1 MLLALVLTAAP
12 VELHVVSAGL
22 LAPSTKTP
30 VGALSDVTIDAKKWL
45 SPTLMRA
52 HHESKTVELE
62 ALVDLDR
69 DGTYVEALANRDV
82 ALAGTGPWTVVLKKG
97 ARIPLV
103 GRVADGLRIG
113 FLKEHF
119 AVTQTATVPDA
130 DRPIPLATGPAE
142 TCVVRAMHAK
152 ADPQSPRWEATSF
165 AYTIHRGTPKSGWAP
180 AWAEGGALIV
190 HGFVKDED
198 VECEV
203 GSGGGLGLS
212 GLGTASGD
220 GSVQAQEAM
229 LPAGTKLFASE
240 REVEPFATL
249 RAPVRGLKLDDGT
262 WRIDHV
268 KSGGGEVRFV
278 NVVIGKDTR
287 VTLEPKKTHGVGST
301 RTEKPDWPHF
311 KR

>member
-12 VELHVVSAGL
+12 VELHVLSAGL

-30 VGALSDVTIDAKKWL
+30 VGAASDVTIDAKKWL
-45 SPTLMRA
+45 SPTLMKA
-52 HHESKTVELE
+52 HHESTTVVLE

-97 ARIPLV
+97 SRIPLV
-103 GRVADGLRIG
+103 ARVADGLRIA
-113 FLKEHF
+113 FLPEHF

-130 DRPIPLATGPAE
+130 DRPLPLAAGPAE
-142 TCVVRAMHAK
+142 SCVVRAMHAK
-152 ADPQSPRWEATSF
+152 ADPKSPRWEATSF

-180 AWAEGGALIV
+180 AWAEGGTLIV

-203 GSGGGLGLS
+203 GSGGGLGLT

-220 GSVQAQEAM
+220 GSLQAQEAM

-268 KSGGGEVRFV
+268 KSGEGEVRFI

-287 VTLEPKKTHGVGST
+287 VTLEAKKTHGVGST
-301 RTEKPDWPHF
+301 RSEKPEWPHF

>member
-12 VELHVVSAGL
+12 VELHVLSAGL

-30 VGALSDVTIDAKKWL
+30 VGALSDVSIDAKKWL
-45 SPTLMRA
+45 SPTLMKA

-82 ALAGTGPWTVVLKKG
+82 ALAGTGPWTVVLKKS

-103 GRVADGLRIG
+103 GRVADGLRIA
-113 FLKEHF
+113 FLPEHF
-119 AVTQTATVPDA
+119 AVTPTATVPDA
-130 DRPIPLATGPAE
+130 ERPIPLAAGPAE

-152 ADPQSPRWEATSF
+152 ADPKSPRWEATSF

-180 AWAEGGALIV
+180 AWAEGGTLIV

-203 GSGGGLGLS
+203 GSGGGLGMT

-268 KSGGGEVRFV
+268 KSGDGEVRFV

-287 VTLEPKKTHGVGST
+287 VTLEAKKTHGVGST
-301 RTEKPDWPHF
+301 RSEKPEWPHF